1 MKKEIKYCSQCKFS
15 KYVVEEG
22 QRQLHCS
29 KAEAFGL
36 EAFLP
41 TNCATAGMC
50 PLFEPERVKKKRFTA
65 WMFDMR
71 ACRITMREYLK
82 ETY

>member
-50 PLFEPERVKKKRFTA
+50 PLFEPERAEKKTFPAWLQDMKR
-65 WMFDMR
+65 
-71 ACRITMREYLK
+71 CGITLRSYLK
-82 ETY
+82 EIF